1 MDIDSKKKQDKP
13 RKSYDKR
20 PREKKEKERKM
31 NPNSKRCPHC
41 GNEMRCRGASDS
53 MGGISWKC
61 RNKKCGRTI
70 WERKQAVA
78 PEPVAPQS
86 YMDKVN

>member
-1 MDIDSKKKQDKP
+1 MDDKKQN
-13 RKSYDKR
+13 KSHYQNDNR
-20 PREKKEKERKM
+20 HGNKKKERKM
-31 NPNSKRCPHC
+31 KKHSRRCPHC

-70 WERKQAVA
+70 WERKKVI
-78 PEPVAPQS
+78 PPIPIVPQS
-86 YMDKVN
+86 LINKIN